1 MGRFPRGG
9 TVRGQQPWRSR
20 SPLCRFLIIVVGH
33 QKLVPGKMARTFLK
47 LLPARH
53 LPFLY
58 TVHRSSPSESF
69 RSFPAIHTPAP
80 PPPLPPVCLF
90 SFLPVLAF
98 SRRQILKSIEFPV
111 GQTAKLPPNNLPWL
125 VFQRSVESMRN
136 TLRVVVACFIHKN
149 VKCSSN
155 KCLAVFSIYIAF
167 FAPKKAHTK

>member
-1 MGRFPRGG
+1 MAIAIAIVPFPHY
-9 TVRGQQPWRSR
+9 
-20 SPLCRFLIIVVGH
+20 CR
-33 QKLVPGKMARTFLK
+33 RTPEACTRKNGPHIFEAT
-47 LLPARH
+47 PARH

-167 FAPKKAHTK
+167 FASKKAHTK